1 MSGES
6 IFRVKLLPD
15 GRLEYED
22 WRGNTHACAPGEI
35 GSRMAQVLR
44 DPELPPVERMGAG
57 GQNAAEAYARMV
69 LPPQYQQLARP
80 AANLVLQVF
89 QRLMAGSQGAAQQRH
104 QQPPPQEPAAGPQEH
119 QRRAHRRGHRVA

>member
-6 IFRVKLLPD
+6 IFRVKLQPD

-22 WRGNTHACAPGEI
+22 WRGNLHQCTPGEI
-35 GSRMAQVLR
+35 GGRMTEVLR
-44 DPELPPVERMGAG
+44 DPDLPPVERMGAG

-80 AANLVLQVF
+80 AASMVLQLL
-89 QRLMAGSQGAAQQRH
+89 QRLMAGSRGAAYTRS
-104 QQPPPQEPAAGPQEH
+104 QPPPPQQPQPGPQE
-119 QRRAHRRGHRVA
+119 QRRQAHRRGQRVA